1 MKFQTATRF
10 AFGVFAGTLFALT
23 HWPRL
28 AIRVDIER
36 PDLIVHLVAFAMWVV
51 LGIAAAPFGQRLS
64 LRNINTTALIGL
76 CYAPL
81 DELSQGIPGLGRT
94 VGIDDLVANC
104 GGIIV
109 GWSICLV
116 LRKVRRVSE

>member
-1 MKFQTATRF
+1 MNVQHATRF

-28 AIRVDIER
+28 AIHVNIER
-36 PDLIVHLVAFAMWVV
+36 PDLIIHVTAFAMWVG
-51 LGIAAAPFGQRLS
+51 LGIAAAPFGRALS
-64 LRNINTTALIGL
+64 LRNINKVALAGV

-81 DELSQGIPGLGRT
+81 DELSQGLPGLGRT
-94 VGIDDLVANC
+94 VGLDDLAANC
-104 GGIIV
+104 AGILI